1 VASLDF
7 EQSLRRNEDHETLA
21 CDSNGSLDF
30 GGRLSWPFQRRRKK
44 DKEKASIWM
53 NAKAEFSANILAA
66 LTQGDFAKIRRNA
79 QDLDMASHLE
89 LLFQADSP
97 EYKQQTTLFIAANKE
112 LIRQANAKNI
122 YGATLAFNQLT
133 ISCVQCHKMVRET
146 KK

>member
-1 VASLDF
+1 
-7 EQSLRRNEDHETLA
+7 
-21 CDSNGSLDF
+21 
-30 GGRLSWPFQRRRKK
+30 
-44 DKEKASIWM
+44 M